1 MYILGLGEEMKTK
14 TIIMFGLAALL
25 LAALGVTV
33 IAANLGT
40 GPFIIP
46 GIDPH
51 IIPGIDPHIIPGI
64 DPHIIPGI
72 DPHII
77 PGIDPHII
85 PGIDP
90 H

>member
-51 IIPGIDPHIIPGI
+51 
-64 DPHIIPGI
+64 
-72 DPHII
+72 
-77 PGIDPHII
+77 
-85 PGIDP
+85 
-90 H
+90 